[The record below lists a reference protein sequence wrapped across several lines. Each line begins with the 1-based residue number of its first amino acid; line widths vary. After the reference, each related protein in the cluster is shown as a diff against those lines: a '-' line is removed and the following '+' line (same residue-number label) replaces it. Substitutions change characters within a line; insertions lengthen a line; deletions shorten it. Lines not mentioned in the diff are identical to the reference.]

1 MENNE
6 LERLLSERHKDFT
19 LFDFN
24 DTKVPCI
31 IIQEARFDNI
41 MNSVAGRP
49 VSVETNLH
57 ILQDGLGHVF
67 VKIALDF
74 SQGGIAQEFLLYAN
88 ESLEFFE
95 ALAETSLLA
104 LSSPHSQYGSSNVFM
119 IQLPQPERAVN
130 ALDIIKKGLNKPN
143 SGVN

>member
-1 MENNE
+1 MEDNE
-6 LERLLSERHKDFT
+6 LERLLSQRHKDFV

-31 IIQEARFDNI
+31 IIQEARFDGI
-41 MNSVAGRP
+41 MKSVAGRP

-67 VKIALDF
+67 VRVALDF
-74 SQGGIAQEFLLYAN
+74 SQGGIKQEFLLYAN
-88 ESLEFFE
+88 ESLTFFE

-143 SGVN
+143 SG